1 MAPQLSPLPVLN
13 HEELNGALLDVQA
26 GRNIGRG
33 TGGNGGNGSAG
44 LSVPGSPINKY
55 VGFLFF
61 FDSPRPQFFF
71 LLRRRRKLLLMLL

>member
-33 TGGNGGNGSAG
+33 TGGNNGNGSAG

-55 VGFLFF
+55 VLF
-61 FDSPRPQFFF
+61 FDSPHLQFFF
-71 LLRRRRKLLLMLL
+71 FSRLSWNYY